1 MKNYQL
7 VKYNTLLIKVLSKL
21 IKKNMIYIYIMI
33 LEIIISSTFLVSASV
48 VSIYAFR
55 NIYGREVKNL
65 QESTNDAIKLI
76 DARLTVIYNN
86 GDMGNDEYKKLLVM
100 KDDLLKAVNI
110 SQTD

>member
-1 MKNYQL
+1 
-7 VKYNTLLIKVLSKL
+7 
-21 IKKNMIYIYIMI
+21 MI
-33 LEIIISSTFLVSASV
+33 LEIIISSTFIVSASV
-48 VSIYAFR
+48 VSIYALR